1 MQTASV
7 PVRILVVDD
16 DPGDVLMIEEALG
29 DSDVYKAIDV
39 VSDGQEAMEF
49 LRREG
54 RHASAARPD
63 MILLDLNMP
72 RMDGRQVLSAVKGDE
87 DLRTIPI
94 VVLTTSNADTDIL
107 GSYTLQAN
115 AYVAKPIDLDEF
127 NDAVRRI
134 DQFFGRIAVLPA
146 SRARHLTRGR
156 PNRPGRPPRR
166 PTLAALR
173 QGTAAGDGVRASC
186 RWPRS
191 DDE

>member
-1 MQTASV
+1 MGVDTSI

-29 DSDVYKAIDV
+29 ASDVNKVIDV
-39 VSDGQEAMEF
+39 VSDGEEAMEF
-49 LRREG
+49 LRRQG
-54 RHASAARPD
+54 RHSGAARPD

-87 DLRTIPI
+87 DLRTIPV
-94 VVLTTSNADTDIL
+94 VVLTTSNADTDII

-134 DQFFGRIAVLPA
+134 DQFFGRIAVLP
-146 SRARHLTRGR
+146 
-156 PNRPGRPPRR
+156 RR
-166 PTLAALR
+166 P
-173 QGTAAGDGVRASC
+173 
-186 RWPRS
+186 
-191 DDE
+191 